1 MLQSIGNS
9 VIFDIG
15 CLVSAVRQDQGIRVA
30 HCDAVSGELQHKKI
44 VRAVAECI
52 GVFDRNPK
60 AVCQKPDS
68 GCFAKIFLS
77 QFPGLVFMY
86 ETQKMF
92 ICKFAESFHIRI
104 SRRKSQKLVKCKMVV
119 CFGRVES
126 QIFYYNFC
134 FQLLNSFR
142 NST

>member
-9 VIFDIG
+9 VVLYIG

-68 GCFAKIFLS
+68 GCFAEIFLS

-104 SRRKSQKLVKCKMVV
+104 SRQESRNLSNVKWLYVS
-119 CFGRVES
+119 GG
-126 QIFYYNFC
+126 
-134 FQLLNSFR
+134 
-142 NST
+142 

>member
-52 GVFDRNPK
+52 GVSSQALSSCMKHRKCSSANLRKVSISESADGKARNLSNVK
-60 AVCQKPDS
+60 WLYVS
-68 GCFAKIFLS
+68 G
-77 QFPGLVFMY
+77 G
-86 ETQKMF
+86 
-92 ICKFAESFHIRI
+92 
-104 SRRKSQKLVKCKMVV
+104 
-119 CFGRVES
+119 
-126 QIFYYNFC
+126 
-134 FQLLNSFR
+134 
-142 NST
+142 

>member
-1 MLQSIGNS
+1 MYVLLNEMEMLQSIGNS

-68 GCFAKIFLS
+68 GCFAEIFLS

-92 ICKFAESFHIRI
+92 ICLQICGKFPYQNQQTEKPEIC
-104 SRRKSQKLVKCKMVV
+104 QM
-119 CFGRVES
+119 
-126 QIFYYNFC
+126 
-134 FQLLNSFR
+134 
-142 NST
+142 

>member
-68 GCFAKIFLS
+68 GCFAEIFLS

-86 ETQKMF
+86 ETQKCSSANLRKVS
-92 ICKFAESFHIRI
+92 ISESADGKARNL
-104 SRRKSQKLVKCKMVV
+104 SNVKWLYVS
-119 CFGRVES
+119 GG
-126 QIFYYNFC
+126 
-134 FQLLNSFR
+134 
-142 NST
+142 

>member
-9 VIFDIG
+9 VVLYIG
-15 CLVSAVRQDQGIRVA
+15 CLVSAVRQDQGIRVS

-68 GCFAKIFLS
+68 GCFAEIFLS
-77 QFPGLVFMY
+77 QFPGLVR
-86 ETQKMF
+86 KCSSANLRKVS
-92 ICKFAESFHIRI
+92 ISESADGKARNL
-104 SRRKSQKLVKCKMVV
+104 SNVKWLYVS
-119 CFGRVES
+119 GG
-126 QIFYYNFC
+126 
-134 FQLLNSFR
+134 
-142 NST
+142 

>member
-9 VIFDIG
+9 VVLYIG

-68 GCFAKIFLS
+68 GCFAEIFLS

-86 ETQKMF
+86 ETQKNVHLQ
-92 ICKFAESFHIRI
+92 ICGKFPYQNQQTE
-104 SRRKSQKLVKCKMVV
+104 KPETCQM
-119 CFGRVES
+119 
-126 QIFYYNFC
+126 
-134 FQLLNSFR
+134 
-142 NST
+142 

>member
-9 VIFDIG
+9 VVLYIG

-30 HCDAVSGELQHKKI
+30 HCDAVPANCSIEDRSCCRRMH
-44 VRAVAECI
+44 RCS
-52 GVFDRNPK
+52 FDRNPK

-68 GCFAKIFLS
+68 GCFAEIFLS

-86 ETQKMF
+86 EHRKCSSANLRKVS
-92 ICKFAESFHIRI
+92 ISESADGKARNL
-104 SRRKSQKLVKCKMVV
+104 SNVKWLY

-126 QIFYYNFC
+126 QIFYYSFC

>member
-9 VIFDIG
+9 VVLYIG

-68 GCFAKIFLS
+68 GCFAEIFLS

-92 ICKFAESFHIRI
+92 ICKFAEVSI
-104 SRRKSQKLVKCKMVV
+104 SESADGKARNLSNVKWLYVS
-119 CFGRVES
+119 GG
-126 QIFYYNFC
+126 
-134 FQLLNSFR
+134 
-142 NST
+142 